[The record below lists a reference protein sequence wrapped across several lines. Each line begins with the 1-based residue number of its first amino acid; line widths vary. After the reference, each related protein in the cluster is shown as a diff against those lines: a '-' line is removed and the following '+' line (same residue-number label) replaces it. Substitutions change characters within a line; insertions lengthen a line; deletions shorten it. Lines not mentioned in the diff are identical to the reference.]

1 MKKIILVTLL
11 NILFIDSAISQQVL
25 QSRASYSLIKSTNER
40 IYVKTYYEIH
50 SVYFPIYE
58 KNVIIGADDYNEYSY
73 GPQRDLYIS
82 LNDSITL
89 NPASYDGGFRL
100 QGRNVDNQ
108 YHFTEYKGLEY
119 TGAVLSGDG

>member
-11 NILFIDSAISQQVL
+11 SIFFIDSGISQQVL
-25 QSRASYSLIKSTNER
+25 ESRSSYSLIKSTNER
-40 IYVKTYYEIH
+40 LYVREYLETH

-58 KNVIIGADDYNEYSY
+58 TNVIIGVNHYNEFSY

-89 NPASYDGGFRL
+89 NPAFYNGGFRL
-100 QGRNVDNQ
+100 QGRNVDDQ
-108 YHFTEYKGLEY
+108 FHFT
-119 TGAVLSGDG
+119 